1 MTEERRENRLTESD
15 IPDLDIPEAK
25 IPPADIPD
33 LEIPDA
39 VIPDPGVAPGI
50 ASDGGTGTRRGEL
63 PKPVVPD
70 VPGPELHVPDLHVPD
85 LDALGIDADGP
96 ALSEPRLSEPVLR
109 ATGLDMAEPGAADVH
124 APHSND
130 PDTIRRLLTTP
141 GRWAV
146 VGLSNNPR
154 RAAVGVSRT
163 IRDGLGMAIVPVS
176 LKGDDVHG
184 ATGYTLLAD
193 IPGSVD
199 VVDCFVNSR
208 KVGAVVD
215 QAIGIGAKAVWL
227 QLGVIDEAAAARAKA
242 AGLDVVMDAC
252 PVIEGRKLGLLG

>member
-1 MTEERRENRLTESD
+1 MTEEPRRNRLSASD
-15 IPDLDIPEAK
+15 IPDLEIPEAE
-25 IPPADIPD
+25 IPAADIPD

-39 VIPDPGVAPGI
+39 EIPEPGLAP
-50 ASDGGTGTRRGEL
+50 DGSAGTGARRGEL
-63 PKPVVPD
+63 PEPVVPD
-70 VPGPELHVPDLHVPD
+70 VAGPELHVPDLD
-85 LDALGIDADGP
+85 SLGIDPDAP
-96 ALSEPRLSEPVLR
+96 TLSEPRLSEPVLNSTELQAPDLETTEPR
-109 ATGLDMAEPGAADVH
+109 AAGPDGGHT
-124 APHSND
+124 NN

-141 GRWAV
+141 ARWAI

-154 RAAVGVSRT
+154 RAAVGVART

-184 ATGYTLLAD
+184 EPGYTLLAD
-193 IPGSVD
+193 IPGRVD

-208 KVGAVVD
+208 KVGVVVD